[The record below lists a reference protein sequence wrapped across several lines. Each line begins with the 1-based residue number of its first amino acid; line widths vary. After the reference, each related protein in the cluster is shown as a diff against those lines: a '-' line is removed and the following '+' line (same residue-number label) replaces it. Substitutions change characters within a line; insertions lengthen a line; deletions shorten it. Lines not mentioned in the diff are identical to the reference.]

1 MPSLTI
7 KIGVFGQTLTKLTLE
22 ISNAGYADR
31 LLTDRQLAR
40 IVGGGP
46 QRRYGLVNRALKA
59 NELIRLQRGLYL
71 LEGRYRSHAC
81 HPFHLAQGLVP
92 GSYVSFETALA
103 FHGWIPE
110 AVYVTASV
118 VPGRKSRD
126 YEHEQMG
133 KFTFHPLSMNKR
145 HFLELVE
152 RVQINRQTMLVAKP
166 VRALMDLV
174 CLMKMDWKG
183 IDWIEQGLRIDREN
197 LRSVTGAELNTL
209 TRVYKQKKV
218 QKFLTELALALGL

>member
-1 MPSLTI
+1 MK
-7 KIGVFGQTLTKLTLE
+7 KITLE
-22 ISNAGYADR
+22 ITNAGYADR

-40 IVGGGP
+40 IVGGSA

-59 NELIRLQRGLYL
+59 NEMIRLQRGLYML
-71 LEGRYRSHAC
+71 ASKYRRQAC
-81 HPFHLAQGLVP
+81 HPFHLAQNLVP

-110 AVYVTASV
+110 AVYVTASL

-133 KFTFHPLSMNKR
+133 QFTFHPLAIDKR

-152 RVQINRQTMLVAKP
+152 RVQINQQTMLVAKP
-166 VRALMDLV
+166 IRALMDLV
-174 CLMKMDWKG
+174 CLRKMQWRG
-183 IDWIEQGLRIDREN
+183 VEWIEKGMRIEQEYLDT
-197 LRSVTGAELNTL
+197 VTAADLQTL
-209 TRVYKQKKV
+209 KLVYKQQRV
-218 QKFLTELALALGL
+218 QKFLEELEQQLGLGSYE